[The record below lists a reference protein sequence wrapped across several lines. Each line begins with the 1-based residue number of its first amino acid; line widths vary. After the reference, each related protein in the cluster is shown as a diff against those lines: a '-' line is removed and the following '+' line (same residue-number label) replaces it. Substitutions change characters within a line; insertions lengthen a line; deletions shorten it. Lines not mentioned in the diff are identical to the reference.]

1 MRILTFGDSFT
12 YGDELDNLS
21 DAWPYVLGNLTKC
34 LVKNLGKSAISNDY
48 IVRNVIEHATADD
61 IVIIAWTHYARIEF
75 ADEKGIFD
83 IWPGCQ
89 NRMFNHPDV
98 SYRKELINY
107 YSRYNDNNYSYS
119 KYIDTILLLQAFFKY
134 NNTKYVMLDTF
145 ENNNFRNLI
154 NEKKLSMIDKNYYL
168 GWPNET
174 MMEWTNGYTQGPGG
188 HFLEAGHQRV
198 AEKINEH
205 IRNLGWVS

>member
-21 DAWPYVLGNLTKC
+21 DAWPYVLGKLSNC
-34 LVKNLGKSAISNDY
+34 PVKNLGKSAVSNDY
-48 IVRNVIEHATADD
+48 IVRNVIDHATSNDL
-61 IVIIAWTHYARIEF
+61 VILAWTHYARVEF
-75 ADEKGIFD
+75 ADERGIYD

-98 SYRKELINY
+98 SYRKELIDY
-107 YSRYNDNNYSYS
+107 YSRYNNEKYSYS
-119 KYIDTILLLQAFFKY
+119 NYLDKIILLQSFLKF
-134 NNTKYVMLDTF
+134 NNIKYVMLDTF

-154 NEKKLSMIDKNYYL
+154 EEKKLAMIDTMHYL

-174 MMEWTNGYTQGPGG
+174 MMEWTDGCTQGPNR
-188 HFLEAGHQRV
+188 HFLEDGHKRV
-198 AEKINEH
+198 ADKIYEH
-205 IRNLGWVS
+205 IRNLSWVS